1 MNDESLRKDLCKLTT
16 SLADWNIMIPEREN
30 MSPTVLL
37 EGLLLILNHRI
48 DPIVF
53 MTTHN
58 YNPLDFNDVH
68 YYIPPVREP
77 VPGDLILFVEIM
89 SDPDKLGIITRVT
102 EDEYTLVRLLPVEA
116 NDRKYYRIIQEII
129 PKDYP
134 DIGIFYAM

>member
-1 MNDESLRKDLCKLTT
+1 MNDEALRKDLCKLAT
-16 SLADWNIMIPEREN
+16 SLADWNIMIPKREN

-37 EGLLLILNHRI
+37 EGLMLILNHRI

-53 MTTHN
+53 MATHN

-68 YYIPPVREP
+68 YYIPTVREP

-89 SDPDKLGIITRVT
+89 SDPDKLGIITQVT

>member
-1 MNDESLRKDLCKLTT
+1 MNDESLRKDLCKLAT

-37 EGLLLILNHRI
+37 EGLLLILNHKI

-53 MTTHN
+53 MATHN

-68 YYIPPVREP
+68 YIPPVREP
-77 VPGDLILFVEIM
+77 IPGDLILFVEIM
-89 SDPDKLGIITRVT
+89 SDPSKLGIITQVT

>member
-1 MNDESLRKDLCKLTT
+1 MNDESLRKDLCKLAT

-37 EGLLLILNHRI
+37 EGLLLILNHKI

-53 MTTHN
+53 MATHN

-77 VPGDLILFVEIM
+77 IPGDLILFVEIM

-102 EDEYTLVRLLPVEA
+102 VDEYTLGRLLPVEA
-116 NDRKYYRIIQEII
+116 NDQKYYRITQEII

>member
-1 MNDESLRKDLCKLTT
+1 MNDDSLRKDLCKLAT

-37 EGLLLILNHRI
+37 EGLLLILNHKI

-53 MTTHN
+53 MATHN
-58 YNPLDFNDVH
+58 YNPPDFNDVH

-77 VPGDLILFVEIM
+77 IPGDLILFVEIM